1 MIITSVKFTFAP
13 QDGDTAESILR
24 ELREASQKEPGV
36 IQFDVGRGSDEPNV
50 FALWEVYQDEDAVEA
65 HRATEHFRR
74 LVLEGIRPLAQQRNA
89 TTLVP
94 V

>member
-1 MIITSVKFTFAP
+1 MIISSIKFTFAP
-13 QDGDTAESILR
+13 QDGDTAETLLR

-36 IQFDVGRGSDEPNV
+36 IQFEVGRGSEEPNV
-50 FALWEVYQDEDAVEA
+50 FALWEVYRDESAVEA